1 MIGGTIDPAGGD
13 IVDPTP
19 DQVLWTAI
27 RNRTRAVSFSR
38 YQQFVNRLLLQDEKQ
53 WLENP
58 AREGTPEK
66 QETPL
71 DGEGTYR
78 ALKVA
83 TESLLRLDC
92 AKRVEAA
99 DSVHSA
105 SPGRDAPPA
114 VGEPMS
120 LDDGPAFIDLI
131 WSYWHEE
138 GLVVQTMN
146 AITRHLQDKP
156 GPGDHDPLAHLNS
169 APLRP
174 LNDLLWG
181 FILDDA
187 HRLSA
192 RRRAYEYQHQYGL
205 ALFGKTVRDVP
216 LDTTRSGFAGAFHHL
231 LDLCS
236 RFFKSENDTTVLAD
250 GAPLF
255 DALKEVKLLLAQGS
269 HNQFGDLPWTARA
282 EMMLQQWILARPE
295 VHDFLGRGEVVPSSE
310 AWMPQVDTMKRLQG
324 WSEVPVIHFHDLA
337 VFGEQILLSIR
348 YGDWIGINVE
358 DSAKNWARYWR
369 PEIQGYLHSYRAAT
383 GVDLT
388 KP

>member
-1 MIGGTIDPAGGD
+1 
-13 IVDPTP
+13 
-19 DQVLWTAI
+19 
-27 RNRTRAVSFSR
+27 
-38 YQQFVNRLLLQDEKQ
+38 
-53 WLENP
+53 
-58 AREGTPEK
+58 
-66 QETPL
+66 
-71 DGEGTYR
+71 
-78 ALKVA
+78 
-83 TESLLRLDC
+83 
-92 AKRVEAA
+92 
-99 DSVHSA
+99 
-105 SPGRDAPPA
+105 
-114 VGEPMS
+114 MS

-205 ALFGKTVRDVP
+205 ALFGKTVRDIP
-216 LDTTRSGFAGAFHHL
+216 LDTTRSGFPGAFHHL

-236 RFFKSENDTTVLAD
+236 RFFKSENDTTVVAD

>member
-1 MIGGTIDPAGGD
+1 MIAGTIDPAGGD

-27 RNRTRAVSFSR
+27 RNRTRAVGFRR

-58 AREGTPEK
+58 GREGTPGD

-83 TESLLRLDC
+83 TESILLLEC
-92 AKRVEAA
+92 EGRVEGANHI
-99 DSVHSA
+99 HSP
-105 SPGRDAPPA
+105 SPGSDASD
-114 VGEPMS
+114 EPLS

-156 GPGDHDPLAHLNS
+156 SPGDHDPLAHLNVS
-169 APLRP
+169 PLRP

-181 FILDDA
+181 FILDEP

-192 RRRAYEYQHQYGL
+192 KRRAYEYQHQYGL
-205 ALFGKTVRDVP
+205 ALFGNAGRDIP
-216 LDTTRSGFAGAFHHL
+216 PDTSRSRFPGAFHHL
-231 LDLCS
+231 LSLCS
-236 RFFKSENDTTVLAD
+236 RFFKSESESTVVAD

-255 DALKEVKLLLAQGS
+255 NALKEVNILLAEGS

-295 VHDFLGRGEVVPSSE
+295 VHDFLGHHEVVPSSE

-348 YGDWIGINVE
+348 YGDWVGISDE
-358 DSAKNWARYWR
+358 DSAKNWARSWR
-369 PEIQGYLHSYRAAT
+369 PEIQGYVHSYHAAT

-388 KP
+388 KQ